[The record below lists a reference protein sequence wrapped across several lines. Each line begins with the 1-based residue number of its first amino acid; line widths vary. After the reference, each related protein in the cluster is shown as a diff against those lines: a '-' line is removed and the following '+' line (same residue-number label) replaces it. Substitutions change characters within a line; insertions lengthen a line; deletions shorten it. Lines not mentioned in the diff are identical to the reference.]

1 MTVGQSTRYVLCL
14 DEGGYGVSLVRRK
27 LYRAVSDAAAEE
39 RGLLRVVDETGDDYL
54 YPAELFVSIEVPAE
68 AVSALAS

>member
-1 MTVGQSTRYVLCL
+1 MTVAESMRYVLCL

-27 LYRAVSDAAAEE
+27 LYRVVPDAAAEQ

-54 YPAELFVSIEVPAE
+54 YPAELFVAIEVPAE